1 MLRSAA
7 APAEPK
13 GARRRYRR
21 AAAAA
26 AHACAPL
33 PRTCRLKPRTARR
46 RSGPAAGGGPGPAGA
61 GTEAGLCGSE
71 RRGSARVGTARV
83 SVPGVSSSSG
93 AWSTPRAPR
102 GCPVPAKRGRPLLAA
117 GGGGTAAPAAGRSR
131 GAYARWF
138 DPPAP
143 SPIAAAAEVMP
154 LWGRSRGG
162 ARRSCS
168 GRRVLSAA
176 APPGAAGR
184 GRRLPAPRSL
194 GVPRGEPLPPLPP
207 PPGAMAALLVL
218 VLLAAL
224 GGRALLPGGRCAAP
238 LADLRSQ
245 ISGVETLLEEFRR
258 QLQQEEPGPPAT
270 AGGGGGG
277 GEPCGGS
284 GGFSARPDS
293 IIRTKDSIAAGA
305 TFLRAPGA
313 VSGWRQCLDACC
325 AEPRCTLAVVQ
336 GPARP
341 RGTAA
346 EPGCYLF
353 NCTHRGRPVCRFA
366 PHRGYSSYSR
376 RTAGV
381 APPPTEEE
389 FDEPPQCQAGQDIV
403 LQSPVDWVLLDGRE
417 SSDDHGIVH
426 YEWTLLQGDSAVEMQ
441 VPQPGTLKLS
451 HIQEGGYIFQLTV
464 TDTAGQRSSDNVS
477 VTVLPMV
484 HSAAACV
491 GVCSRYQ
498 FICDDGCCIDI
509 TFACDG
515 VRQCPDGSDE
525 TFCQNLSSGR
535 KTVTH
540 AALGTTQQRTAGL
553 TENTEENSAVNTLKA
568 TAKNQP
574 LLLVDTDMSNQS
586 LSQGPKKQI
595 SGFVPD
601 NSSSGKRTD
610 DKNGDGIMMPKRD
623 QLGGGRPVPET
634 GAVLPLALGLAIT
647 ALLLLMVACRLRLV
661 KQKLKKARPI
671 TSEESDYLINGM
683 YL

>member
-1 MLRSAA
+1 
-7 APAEPK
+7 
-13 GARRRYRR
+13 
-21 AAAAA
+21 
-26 AHACAPL
+26 
-33 PRTCRLKPRTARR
+33 
-46 RSGPAAGGGPGPAGA
+46 
-61 GTEAGLCGSE
+61 
-71 RRGSARVGTARV
+71 
-83 SVPGVSSSSG
+83 
-93 AWSTPRAPR
+93 
-102 GCPVPAKRGRPLLAA
+102 
-117 GGGGTAAPAAGRSR
+117 
-131 GAYARWF
+131 
-138 DPPAP
+138 
-143 SPIAAAAEVMP
+143 
-154 LWGRSRGG
+154 
-162 ARRSCS
+162 
-168 GRRVLSAA
+168 
-176 APPGAAGR
+176 
-184 GRRLPAPRSL
+184 
-194 GVPRGEPLPPLPP
+194 
-207 PPGAMAALLVL
+207 MAALVL

-224 GGRALLPGGRCAAP
+224 GGRAVLPGGRCAAP

-270 AGGGGGG
+270 ASGGGGG
-277 GEPCGGS
+277 GERCGGS
-284 GGFSARPDS
+284 GSFSARPDS

-376 RTAGV
+376 RTAGS
-381 APPPTEEE
+381 APPPPEEE
-389 FDEPPQCQAGQDIV
+389 YDEPPQCKAGQDIV

-417 SSDDHGIVH
+417 SSDDHGIVQ
-426 YEWTLLQGDSAVEMQ
+426 YEWTLLQGDSSVEMQ

-484 HSAAACV
+484 HSAGACV

-525 TFCQNLSSGR
+525 TFCQNLSPGR

-540 AALGTTQQRTAGL
+540 AALGTTQQRTVGL
-553 TENTEENSAVNTLKA
+553 TENTDENFSAENTLKA
-568 TAKNQP
+568 TVRNQP
-574 LLLVDTDMSNQS
+574 VLSVDADMSNQS

-610 DKNGDGIMMPKRD
+610 DKNGNGIMVPKRD
-623 QLGGGRPVPET
+623 QFEGSHPVPET

>member
-1 MLRSAA
+1 
-7 APAEPK
+7 
-13 GARRRYRR
+13 
-21 AAAAA
+21 
-26 AHACAPL
+26 
-33 PRTCRLKPRTARR
+33 
-46 RSGPAAGGGPGPAGA
+46 
-61 GTEAGLCGSE
+61 
-71 RRGSARVGTARV
+71 
-83 SVPGVSSSSG
+83 
-93 AWSTPRAPR
+93 
-102 GCPVPAKRGRPLLAA
+102 
-117 GGGGTAAPAAGRSR
+117 
-131 GAYARWF
+131 
-138 DPPAP
+138 
-143 SPIAAAAEVMP
+143 
-154 LWGRSRGG
+154 
-162 ARRSCS
+162 
-168 GRRVLSAA
+168 
-176 APPGAAGR
+176 
-184 GRRLPAPRSL
+184 
-194 GVPRGEPLPPLPP
+194 
-207 PPGAMAALLVL
+207 MAALVL

-224 GGRALLPGGRCAAP
+224 GGRAVLPGGRCAAP

-245 ISGVETLLEEFRR
+245 ISGVESLLEEFRR
-258 QLQQEEPGPPAT
+258 QLQQEEPGPPAV
-270 AGGGGGG
+270 AGGGGE
-277 GEPCGGS
+277 GERCGS
-284 GGFSARPDS
+284 SSSFSARPDS

-305 TFLRAPGA
+305 TFLRAPAGVA
-313 VSGWRQCLDACC
+313 GWRQCLDACC

-336 GPARP
+336 GPGRP
-341 RGTAA
+341 AA
-346 EPGCYLF
+346 AAAAAGRVELGCYLF

-366 PHRGYSSYSR
+366 PHRGYSTYSR
-376 RTAGV
+376 RPAGL
-381 APPPTEEE
+381 APQPEDEY
-389 FDEPPQCQAGQDIV
+389 DEPPRCKAGQDIV

-417 SSDDHGIVH
+417 SSDDHGIVQ
-426 YEWTLLQGDSAVEMQ
+426 YEWTLLQGDSSVEMK

-451 HIQEGGYIFQLTV
+451 HVQEGGYVFQLTV

-484 HSAAACV
+484 HSAVACV

-525 TFCQNLSSGR
+525 TFCQNLSPGR

-540 AALGTTQQRTAGL
+540 AALGTTQQRTVGL
-553 TENTEENSAVNTLKA
+553 TENTDENFSAENTLKA
-568 TAKNQP
+568 TARNQP
-574 LLLVDTDMSNQS
+574 LLPVDADMSNQS

-610 DKNGDGIMMPKRD
+610 DKNGNGIIVPKRD

-661 KQKLKKARPI
+661 RQKLKKARPI